1 MRQVPSICV
10 CIKRRERE
18 GGTIGEAKESLVTG
32 KPAVVPEMGYKQ
44 LENMSAIEHLQS
56 LIYF

>member
-1 MRQVPSICV
+1 M
-10 CIKRRERE
+10 
-18 GGTIGEAKESLVTG
+18 AKESLVTG
-32 KPAVVPEMGYKQ
+32 KSALVPEMGYKQ

>member
-10 CIKRRERE
+10 CIKRVEQEE
-18 GGTIGEAKESLVTG
+18 GTTGEAKESLVTG
-32 KPAVVPEMGYKQ
+32 KSALVPEMGYKQ
-44 LENMSAIEHLQS
+44 VKNVSAIEHLQS